1 MPPKILIDLST
12 LDLEKELYDRSQIEA
27 VNPHRFEMQHLD
39 GIIHLDVEQDL
50 IVGYKDVTDKE
61 FWIRGHIPDR
71 PIMPGVIMV
80 EAAAQLLSFAVNKL
94 YDDQRFIG
102 FGGIDQAKFRGT
114 VAPGCRLIMIG
125 KLIEK
130 RPRRYVCDCQGYVN
144 EQMVFEVRITG
155 MPV

>member
-1 MPPKILIDLST
+1 MPPKMLFDLAS
-12 LDLEKELYDRSQIEA
+12 LDQDKVIYDRTQIEA

-39 GIIHLDVEQDL
+39 GVLHLDVQDEL
-50 IVGYKDVTDKE
+50 IVAYKDVTDQE

-80 EAAAQLLSFAVNKL
+80 EAAAQMLSFGVNKM

-114 VAPGCRLIMIG
+114 VTPGCKLILIG
-125 KLIEK
+125 KMLER
-130 RPRRYVCDCQGYVN
+130 RPRRYVCQCQGYVN
-144 EQMVFEVRITG
+144 NTMVFEVKITG
-155 MPV
+155 MPI

>member
-1 MPPKILIDLST
+1 MPPKM
-12 LDLEKELYDRSQIEA
+12 LYDLASLDQDKVIYDRTQIEA

-39 GIIHLDVEQDL
+39 GVLHLDPQEEL
-50 IVGYKDVTDKE
+50 IVAYKDITDQE

-80 EAAAQLLSFAVNKL
+80 EAAAQMLSFGVNKM

-114 VAPGCRLIMIG
+114 VTPGCKLIMIG
-125 KLIEK
+125 KMLER
-130 RPRRYVCDCQGYVN
+130 RPRRYVCQCQGYVKN
-144 EQMVFEVRITG
+144 QMVFEVKITG
-155 MPV
+155 MAV